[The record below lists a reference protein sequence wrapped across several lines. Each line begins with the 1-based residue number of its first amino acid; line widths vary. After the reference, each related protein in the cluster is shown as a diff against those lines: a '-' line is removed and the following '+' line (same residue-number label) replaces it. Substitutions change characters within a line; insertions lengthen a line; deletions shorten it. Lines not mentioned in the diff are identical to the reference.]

1 MTRRILAIGG
11 GGFLMEDDPSSIDE
25 FLLRLTD
32 RPRPRV
38 CFVPT
43 PSGDLP
49 EHIEK
54 FYAAF
59 NPTRC
64 DPSHLT
70 FFRKPSPG
78 AIPLNALESHV
89 LSQDVIYVGGGNTK
103 SALGVWREWGLD
115 KVLVRAYQNGVLL
128 AGMSAGAICWFDA
141 GLTDSV
147 WGAGYQPL
155 SCLGLLRGGC
165 SVHHGNGGQR
175 RESLHSFVAEGLL
188 PQSVAIDDYAAV
200 LYEDEAVAGT
210 VAWRPGAAVH
220 KVALSD
226 RGILEIPYECSSL
239 DTPSVA

>member
-11 GGFLMEDDPSSIDE
+11 GSFLMEDEPSPIDE
-25 FLLRLTD
+25 FLLRLTGK
-32 RPRPRV
+32 PRPRV

-54 FYAAF
+54 FYATF
-59 NPTRC
+59 NSACC
-64 DPSHLT
+64 DPSHLA

-78 AIPLNALESHV
+78 AVPLNAFEPHI

-128 AGMSAGAICWFDA
+128 AGMSAGAICWFAA

-155 SCLGLLRGGC
+155 SCLGLLQGGC

-175 RESLHSFVAEGLL
+175 RESLHSFVAGGLL

-200 LYEDEAVAGT
+200 LYEDEALAKT

-220 KVALSD
+220 KVAIS
-226 RGILEIPYECSSL
+226 GSEIVETLYECSTL
-239 DTPSVA
+239 NKPSVG